1 MCRVVKICGNYTEDE
16 FTNYENELDVFFLSR
31 FFPQINISYR
41 EIISEQRSRGD
52 RNVGGNSNILWKM
65 FTPKIGEDE
74 PNLTNRFFRWVENHQ
89 LPLDPKTM
97 KT

>member
-1 MCRVVKICGNYTEDE
+1 
-16 FTNYENELDVFFLSR
+16 
-31 FFPQINISYR
+31 
-41 EIISEQRSRGD
+41 
-52 RNVGGNSNILWKM
+52 M

-97 KT
+97 KNEGKPSIYGI